1 MTEPQSL
8 IEQQMEYYRA
18 RAGEYDEWFL
28 RQGRYDHGAEL
39 NQAWF
44 AEVEQVR
51 AALAVFQPAGRVLE
65 LACGTGLWTQHLH
78 RYAEQITAL
87 DSSSEVLELNRQ
99 RLDSD
104 RVRYVQADL
113 FRWEPD
119 ASYDVVFFSF
129 WLSHVPESHFAGFWE
144 MVRRALKPGGRAFL
158 IDSRYD
164 PTTTARDHSLG
175 GRDMTTMTRRLND
188 GRAFEIVKIF
198 YEPAR
203 LESQLQSLGWRARAA
218 VTPRYFLYGQAE
230 RPGCG

>member
-51 AALAVFQPAGRVLE
+51 AALAAFQPVGRVLE
-65 LACGTGLWTQHLH
+65 LACGTGLWTQYLH
-78 RYAEQITAL
+78 RYAEHITAL
-87 DSSSEVLELNRQ
+87 DSSPEVLELNRQ

-113 FRWEPD
+113 FGWEPD
-119 ASYDVVFFSF
+119 DSYDVVFFSF

-175 GRDMTTMTRRLND
+175 GREMTTMTRRLND
-188 GRAFEIVKIF
+188 GRTFEIVKIF

-203 LESQLQSLGWRARAA
+203 LESQLQSLGWKAQAA
-218 VTPRYFLYGQAE
+218 VTPRYFLYAQAG
-230 RPGCG
+230 RPGGG